1 MALLSLSMLGPLQV
15 TLDGEPVTDFKSD
28 KVRAL
33 LAYLAVEAD
42 QAHHREKLAG
52 LLWPEWPNRDARRNL
67 RDVLSNLRR
76 VIGDRDARP
85 PFLLITRETVQ
96 FNVDS
101 EHHADVAALTNLRG
115 DQELSDLKQAVALC
129 RGSFLEGFSIGD
141 APPFEEWALLK
152 REQLGRQMLQTLH
165 SLAAIHEQQG
175 QYEQAQ
181 AYARRQVQLEPW
193 NEEAHQQLM
202 RVLALGGQRSAA
214 LAQYQTCSRLLA
226 DELGVEPARQTVALF
241 ESIRDGTLLP
251 AGPSLVTAEEQP
263 APGQAPF
270 KGLQHFDIVD
280 ADLFFGR
287 EELIDQLVERLS
299 KDRFL
304 AVLGASGSGKSSVVR
319 AGLVPALQRAEPLD
333 GSVRTPSGG
342 SSWLVHLMTPTEHP
356 LSALATSLTR
366 DVESVTAA
374 ATLVDDL
381 IRDPRALALYARR
394 LLSDPN
400 HGDRGGRLLLVVDQF
415 EEMFTLCHDAAERGA
430 FVANLSTALAEEMA
444 GPMAVVVALR
454 ADFYAHCSQFADL
467 RELLAQHQVYIG
479 PMSSNELRRAIEE
492 PARIGEWTF
501 EPGLV
506 DLILDDVDDE
516 PGALPLLSHALLE
529 TWRQRR
535 GHTLTFAGYVES
547 GGVRGAIARTA
558 ETTYEQL
565 TPGQQAIARS
575 IFLRLTE
582 LGEDTQDTRRRAEL
596 SEFIPHPGEAPAV
609 AQVMRTLA
617 DARLI
622 TMDKGSVEVA
632 HEALVREWPRLREW
646 LDENREGLRLHR
658 RISQAA
664 QEWERLDHDPD
675 ALYRG
680 LRLAQASEWAARHA
694 SDLNPLE
701 SAFLDASH
709 ARAEQVFEER
719 EAQRRRELATAQQ
732 LAEAERQRAEAESE
746 RAEEQS
752 HTARRLRRRAALLA
766 GALILTVVLGIVAVA
781 LGRQAWQRARIASA
795 RELALAASSNLDIDP
810 ERSILLGLE
819 SAKTWSSL
827 GEPIPY
833 DLQDTLHKAIQSAR
847 ARLSWS
853 AGGDDI
859 LYVGFDPEDERPLV
873 VTGNRQDSTVTVWDP
888 ETDQALLTLTGHVGQ
903 FTDVALSP
911 DRAFIAVPGDDGAAT
926 VWELDSGQEW
936 RRLSGHS
943 GEVVGAAYSPAGDLL
958 LTYSTK
964 EQIVWEVGSSTKLL
978 TLPAPASETNV
989 GVFSPDGTQIATI
1002 ADFQVVKVMEIASGH
1017 EIFSGEHDYDV
1028 ISFAFSPDGRY
1039 IAAGGRSAT
1048 VQVWD
1053 LESGQIHQA
1062 LAVGAIS
1069 PQVEA
1074 IAYSPDGTRLAVAGI
1089 MFDAITGQEQFWL
1102 RGHTHGIL
1110 HLAFNADETRLITA
1124 SYDGTTRVWD
1134 ITPAHELF
1142 AWSAHGGMV
1151 YDVAYSPDGALLAT
1165 AGRDGSAVVWDA
1177 ESGDALQVLAGHSDV
1192 VNGVA
1197 FSPDGQVLATASAD
1211 RSVIL
1216 WETATGQKMRTLI
1229 GHDADRPGGIP
1240 MFRGVMAAAFSP
1252 QCLGAAGAPAEPCPL
1267 ATVGMDGQLIVWD
1280 AATGQRLFDYQEAIG
1295 GLKSVAFGPGG
1306 KLLAIGSTGEP
1317 ENSIGTATVLEV
1329 TSGEILSTM
1338 PGHAGWVW
1346 DLAFSPDGGRLA
1358 TVDFR
1363 GIGKVWDVATG
1374 DRLGELAGPPSGF
1387 SLTFCSPGTRL
1398 ATGSGEGTITLWDAE
1413 AGLPLLSLAGHS
1425 EPIGGIACSPDGG
1438 YLATAGFDGTT
1449 RVFVLQSDRLLALA
1463 RSRLTRPLAL
1473 EECQEYLHMEECP
1486 AVP

>member
-1 MALLSLSMLGPLQV
+1 MAVLSLFMLGPLQV

-33 LAYLAVEAD
+33 LVHLAVEAE
-42 QAHHREKLAG
+42 QPHRREALAG
-52 LLWPEWPNRDARRNL
+52 LLWPEWPDREARRSLRDA
-67 RDVLSNLRR
+67 LSNLRR
-76 VIGDRDARP
+76 AIGDHDAVPR
-85 PFLLITRETVQ
+85 FLLITRETVQ
-96 FNVDS
+96 FNRGS
-101 EHHADVAALTNLRG
+101 EYRSDVAAFTDLRG
-115 DQELSDLKQAVALC
+115 KQDLSDLQQAVALY

-141 APPFEEWALLK
+141 AAPFEEWALLK
-152 REQLGRQMLQTLH
+152 REQLGRQMLQTLR

-181 AYARRQVQLEPW
+181 SYARRQVQLEPW

-214 LAQYQTCSRLLA
+214 LAQYQACRRLLA
-226 DELGVEPARQTVALF
+226 DELGVEPSRETVALF
-241 ESIRDGTLLP
+241 EGIRDETLLP
-251 AGPSLVTAEEQP
+251 TAPGLVTAEEPP
-263 APGQAPF
+263 APGEAPF
-270 KGLQHFDIVD
+270 KGLQHFDIDD

-287 EELIDQLVERLS
+287 EELTDQLVERLS
-299 KDRFL
+299 QGRFL

-319 AGLVPALQRAEPLD
+319 AGLIPALQRTEPLD
-333 GSVRTPSGG
+333 GSLRAPSPG
-342 SSWLVHLMTPTEHP
+342 SSWLVHLITPAEHP
-356 LSALATSLTR
+356 LAALATSLTR

-381 IRDPRALALYARR
+381 TRDPRALALYARR
-394 LLSDPN
+394 LLSDSN
-400 HGDRGGRLLLVVDQF
+400 HGDTDSRLLLVVDQF
-415 EEMFTLCHDAAERGA
+415 EELFTLCHDAAERGA
-430 FVANLSTALAEEMA
+430 FVANLSMALAEEMA

-454 ADFYAHCSQFADL
+454 ADFYAHCSQFATL

-479 PMSSNELRRAIEE
+479 PMSSNGLRRAIEE

-506 DLILDDVDDE
+506 DLILDDVEDE

-535 GHTLTFAGYVES
+535 GRTLTLAGYVES

-596 SEFIPHPGEAPAV
+596 SEFIPRPGEAPAV
-609 AQVMRTLA
+609 EQVLRTLA

-622 TMDKGSVEVA
+622 TMDEDSVEVA

-664 QEWERLDHDPD
+664 QDWERLDHDPD

-680 LRLAQASEWAARHA
+680 LRLAQASEWAKSHA

-701 SAFLDASH
+701 SAFLDASQ
-709 ARAEQVFEER
+709 ARAEQVVEER
-719 EAQRRRELATAQQ
+719 EAQRRRELASAQQ
-732 LAEAERQRAEAESE
+732 LAEAESK
-746 RAEEQS
+746 RAEEQA

-766 GALILTVVLGIVAVA
+766 GALILTVVLGIVAVG

-819 SAKTWSSL
+819 SAKAWSSL

-833 DLQDTLHKAIQSAR
+833 DLQDTLHQAVQSAR
-847 ARLSWS
+847 ARLTWS
-853 AGGDDI
+853 ARGQDI
-859 LYVGFDPEDERPLV
+859 LYVGFDPEAERPLV

-888 ETDQALLTLTGHVGQ
+888 ETDQALLTLPGHVGQ

-911 DRAFIAVPGDDGAAT
+911 DGAFIAVPGDDGAVT
-926 VWELDSGQEW
+926 VWDMDSGQEW
-936 RRLSGHS
+936 RSLSGHS
-943 GEVVGAAYSPAGDLL
+943 GEVLGAAYSPGEELL
-958 LTYSTK
+958 ATYSTN
-964 EQIVWEVGSSTKLL
+964 EQIIWEAGSGTKLL
-978 TLPAPASETNV
+978 ELPAPASETNM
-989 GVFSPDGTQIATI
+989 GVFSPEGTQFATVV
-1002 ADFQVVKVMEIASGH
+1002 DFQVLEIIDIRSGR
-1017 EIFSGEHDYDV
+1017 ETFSGEHDYDV
-1028 ISFAFSPDGRY
+1028 ISFTFSPDGRY
-1039 IAAGGRSAT
+1039 IAAGGRSTT

-1074 IAYSPDGTRLAVAGI
+1074 MAYSPDGTRLAVADV
-1089 MFDAITGQEQFWL
+1089 MFDVDTGQEQFRL
-1102 RGHTHGIL
+1102 RGHTRGIL
-1110 HLAFNADETRLITA
+1110 HVAFNAGGTRLITA
-1124 SYDGTTRVWD
+1124 SYDGTTKVWD

-1142 AWSAHGGMV
+1142 ARSAHGGMV

-1177 ESGDALQVLAGHSDV
+1177 ESGDALRVLAGHSDV

-1197 FSPDGQVLATASAD
+1197 FSPDGKLLATASAD

-1216 WETATGQKMRTLI
+1216 WETATGQKLRTLI

-1240 MFRGVMAAAFSP
+1240 MFRGVMAVAFSP
-1252 QCLGAAGAPAEPCPL
+1252 QCLGAAGAPSEPCPL

-1295 GLKSVAFGPGG
+1295 GLKSVAFGPDG

-1317 ENSIGTATVLEV
+1317 ENTIGTATVLEV
-1329 TSGEILSTM
+1329 ASGDILSTM

-1346 DLAFSPDGGRLA
+1346 DLAFSPDGKRLA

-1363 GIGKVWDVATG
+1363 GVGRIWDVATG
-1374 DRLGELAGPPSGF
+1374 ESLAELTGPPSGF
-1387 SLTFCSPGTRL
+1387 SVTYCSTGTRL

-1413 AGLPLLSLAGHS
+1413 SGLPLLSLHS
-1425 EPIGGIACSPDGG
+1425 QPDPVGGIACSPDGD

-1449 RVFVLQSDRLLALA
+1449 RVFVVEADRLLALA
-1463 RSRLTRPLAL
+1463 RSRLTRPFTL
-1473 EECQEYLHMEECP
+1473 EECHKYLHLEQCP